1 MTRRIRFITIV
12 GAALVLTAPAFGQGQ
27 PAESVWEDALV
38 AKSNGTYL
46 HYRGA
51 EQTQRAVAPTSVW
64 EQALIARSQGL
75 NARYG
80 LGQHSPALKAL
91 QYRSEALNRQYGLG
105 EFARVVPP
113 ARLTES
119 IVSRE
124 QTARAMLQAER
135 RYGMFRDAGL
145 TDLSTPAELRGAALR
160 DVTHAPDAFER
171 TVISSTREA
180 SPVPVETTSGSE
192 VDWPQIGLGAGFGLL
207 LGLGLVV
214 AIRFV
219 RIRPLAH

>member
-1 MTRRIRFITIV
+1 MIRRIRFITIV
-12 GAALVLTAPAFGQGQ
+12 GAALVLTVPAFGKGQ

-46 HYRGA
+46 HYRGG
-51 EQTQRAVAPTSVW
+51 EQGTVAPTSVW
-64 EQALIARSQGL
+64 EQALNARSQGL

-105 EFARVVPP
+105 EFAKIVPS

-124 QTARAMLQAER
+124 QTARAMRQAER
-135 RYGMFRDAGL
+135 RYSLFRDAGL
-145 TDLSTPAELRGAALR
+145 TDLNTRAELRGAALR
-160 DVTHAPDAFER
+160 GVTRAPDAFER

-180 SPVPVETTSGSE
+180 SPVPVETTGASD
-192 VDWPQIGLGAGFGLL
+192 VDWPQIGLGADLGLL
-207 LGLGLVV
+207 LGLGFVV

>member
-1 MTRRIRFITIV
+1 MIRRIRFITIV
-12 GAALVLTAPAFGQGQ
+12 GAALVLTAPAFGKGE

-46 HYRGA
+46 HYRGG
-51 EQTQRAVAPTSVW
+51 EQRTVAPTSVW

-105 EFARVVPP
+105 EFAKIVPS

-124 QTARAMLQAER
+124 QTARAMRQAER
-135 RYGMFRDAGL
+135 RYSLFRDAGL
-145 TDLSTPAELRGAALR
+145 TDLNTRAELRGAALR
-160 DVTHAPDAFER
+160 GVTRAPDAFER

-180 SPVPVETTSGSE
+180 SPVPVETTSAGE
-192 VDWPQIGLGAGFGLL
+192 VDWPQIGLGAGLGLL
-207 LGLGLVV
+207 LGLGFVV

>member
-1 MTRRIRFITIV
+1 MTRRFSFITIV
-12 GAALVLTAPAFGQGQ
+12 GAALVLTAPAFGKGQ

-46 HYRGA
+46 HYRGG
-51 EQTQRAVAPTSVW
+51 EQGTVAPTSVW

-105 EFARVVPP
+105 EFAKIVPS

-124 QTARAMLQAER
+124 QTARAMRQARQTLGKVIVEFTRQAAPFIFVR
-135 RYGMFRDAGL
+135 RNEPSGKTCGL
-145 TDLSTPAELRGAALR
+145 ALR
-160 DVTHAPDAFER
+160 PPPA
-171 TVISSTREA
+171 
-180 SPVPVETTSGSE
+180 
-192 VDWPQIGLGAGFGLL
+192 
-207 LGLGLVV
+207 
-214 AIRFV
+214 
-219 RIRPLAH
+219 RPLQE